1 MSDALNCDVFG
12 WVEMNAQQVE
22 LLPARTVLSAFD
34 ASYFGVPGDDG
45 GYGGDGGNGD
55 TGGEGG
61 DAGDGGN
68 ATATIDHPTNYG
80 FLQIN
85 IAIAEAG
92 DGGDANGGDVDA
104 GGGDGGDGGADNP
117 EAA

>member
-1 MSDALNCDVFG
+1 MSDALSCDVFG
-12 WVEMNAQQVE
+12 WAEMNAQRVE

-34 ASYFGVPGDDG
+34 AGYFGSPGDDG
-45 GYGGDGGNGD
+45 GLGGNGGDHD

-61 DAGDGGN
+61 EAGDGGN
-68 ATATIDHPTNYG
+68 ATATIENPENYG

-85 IAIAEAG
+85 IAIATGG

-104 GGGDGGDGGADNP
+104 HGGDGGEGGA